1 MSDINKKSLKHL
13 ADLSRL
19 ELTEKEEEKF
29 LKDLESILGH
39 FQELGELDVADIA
52 PLTGGTSLKN
62 VLREDGETKSSLAA
76 DPVVDAFPDKKER
89 WLKVPAVFKDD
100 ASS

>member
-1 MSDINKKSLKHL
+1 MSEITKKSLKHL

-29 LKDLESILGH
+29 IKDLESILGH
-39 FQELGELDVADIA
+39 FKELEELDTTNVA

-62 VLREDGETKSSLAA
+62 VLREDGETKSSLKA

-89 WLKVPAVFKDD
+89 WLKTPAVFEE
-100 ASS
+100 

>member
-1 MSDINKKSLKHL
+1 MPEITKKSLEHL
-13 ADLSRL
+13 ADLARL

-39 FQELGELDVADIA
+39 FKELESLDTSNVA

-62 VLREDGETKSSLAA
+62 VFREDGERKSSLAA
-76 DPVVDAFPDKKER
+76 DPVVDAFPEKEKGY
-89 WLKVPAVFKDD
+89 LKVPAVFKDD